1 VTIQLLLFADSLA
14 AAGLQ
19 ALLEA
24 ELPNCRVSRG
34 PDPEAP
40 PPQLVIWQPD
50 TCIDP
55 LSLAL
60 ECQGLQERWQPAPL
74 LLLLSPGHRL
84 SRSQLLALPATGLL
98 EAANRQQLLQAVQTL
113 IEGGRVL
120 ELMEPNTGPNAGPL
134 PAPGPWPAQSPWP
147 ASSNRALGL
156 GSWLLLSG
164 LEQIDAE
171 IALCRQLLQPPPQPL
186 ARMVLRGRLRELAAA
201 RRLLLWLWGPIQL
214 AWSHGQAHGA
224 KAQGG
229 ASDGR
234 DAKGDAGPGLL
245 AVNQAGAAALSLQG
259 RSAEAIWQAIH
270 GRLRQAAEAGIGN
283 GSSQLLAIEGLAQAR
298 RVDLLLAL
306 LEQLALLRRRLAED
320 ANQARVGDPSALS
333 QRWQQW
339 QAQLR
344 QQAVRAMA
352 SSYVQLPYDGV
363 LQPVAD
369 TLVRSSSLEADD
381 PEFPDP
387 QPMLASLV
395 LGRPLVVAGQLLAPD
410 EPQAVLYLEMLVTN
424 WLLRTAELIA
434 LEVLSCS
441 SGWPELRRYLL
452 RPDLLPTR
460 NLERMRNQLI
470 AQQRWTLW
478 FERPVALYE
487 SRRPLLS
494 LSGGQI
500 QINSLTEPRDAELR
514 QLGWLQQLVTLML
527 ETRDAL
533 GPQLRR
539 LIKSLGDLVGMLL
552 TRVIGQAI
560 GLVGRGILQGMG
572 RSLGKD

>member
-1 VTIQLLLFADSLA
+1 VTVQLLLFAASLA
-14 AAGLQ
+14 GDGLQ

-24 ELPNCRVSRG
+24 ELPNCRVSRAVG
-34 PDPEAP
+34 ADAAL
-40 PPQLVIWQPD
+40 PQLVIWQPD
-50 TCIDP
+50 SAIEP

-60 ECQGLQERWQPAPL
+60 ECRSLQERWQPAPL
-74 LLLLSPGHRL
+74 LLLLPSGHRL
-84 SRSQLLALPATGLL
+84 SRSQLLALPVTGLL
-98 EAANRQQLLQAVQTL
+98 EGANRQQLLRAVQTL
-113 IEGGRVL
+113 IEGGRVVELL
-120 ELMEPNTGPNAGPL
+120 EPQTGPL
-134 PAPGPWPAQSPWP
+134 PSPAAP
-147 ASSNRALGL
+147 LGL

-171 IALCRQLLQPPPQPL
+171 IALCRQLLQPSPPL
-186 ARMVLRGRLRELAAA
+186 GRMLLRGRLRELAAA
-201 RRLLLWLWGPIQL
+201 RRLLLWLWGPISL
-214 AWSHGQAHGA
+214 AWITAGQYEIANLDIA
-224 KAQGG
+224 NRALPQGG
-229 ASDGR
+229 ASEASPAELDTGR
-234 DAKGDAGPGLL
+234 GSL
-245 AVNQAGAAALSLQG
+245 VVSQAGAAVFSLQG
-259 RSAEAIWQAIH
+259 RNAEAIWQAIH
-270 GRLRQAAEAGIGN
+270 NRLRQAAEAGIGN
-283 GSSQLLAIEGLAQAR
+283 ASSQLLAIEGLAQAR

-306 LEQLALLRRRLAED
+306 LEQLALLRRRLADDLSE
-320 ANQARVGDPSALS
+320 APSATAKQLS

-339 QAQLR
+339 QAELR
-344 QQAVRAMA
+344 QQAVRALA
-352 SSYVQLPYDGV
+352 SPYVQLPYEGV

-369 TLVRSSSLEADD
+369 TLVRSSTLELED

-410 EPQAVLYLEMLVTN
+410 EPRAVLHLELLVTN

-441 SGWPELRRYLL
+441 SSWPELRRYLL

-460 NLERMRNQLI
+460 NLERLRNQLI
-470 AQQRWTLW
+470 AQQRWSLW

-487 SRRPLLS
+487 SRRTLLS

-539 LIKSLGDLVGMLL
+539 LIKAAGDLVGMLL

-572 RSLGKD
+572 RSLGKG

>member
-1 VTIQLLLFADSLA
+1 
-14 AAGLQ
+14 
-19 ALLEA
+19 
-24 ELPNCRVSRG
+24 
-34 PDPEAP
+34 
-40 PPQLVIWQPD
+40 
-50 TCIDP
+50 
-55 LSLAL
+55 
-60 ECQGLQERWQPAPL
+60 
-74 LLLLSPGHRL
+74 
-84 SRSQLLALPATGLL
+84 
-98 EAANRQQLLQAVQTL
+98 
-113 IEGGRVL
+113 
-120 ELMEPNTGPNAGPL
+120 
-134 PAPGPWPAQSPWP
+134 
-147 ASSNRALGL
+147 
-156 GSWLLLSG
+156 
-164 LEQIDAE
+164 
-171 IALCRQLLQPPPQPL
+171 
-186 ARMVLRGRLRELAAA
+186 
-201 RRLLLWLWGPIQL
+201 
-214 AWSHGQAHGA
+214 
-224 KAQGG
+224 
-229 ASDGR
+229 
-234 DAKGDAGPGLL
+234 
-245 AVNQAGAAALSLQG
+245 
-259 RSAEAIWQAIH
+259 
-270 GRLRQAAEAGIGN
+270 
-283 GSSQLLAIEGLAQAR
+283 
-298 RVDLLLAL
+298 
-306 LEQLALLRRRLAED
+306 
-320 ANQARVGDPSALS
+320 
-333 QRWQQW
+333 
-339 QAQLR
+339 
-344 QQAVRAMA
+344 
-352 SSYVQLPYDGV
+352 LPYDGV

-572 RSLGKD
+572 RSLGKG

>member
-1 VTIQLLLFADSLA
+1 MTVQLLLFAASLA
-14 AAGLQ
+14 GDGLQ

-24 ELPNCRVSRG
+24 ELPHCRVSRAVG
-34 PDPEAP
+34 ADAAL
-40 PPQLVIWQPD
+40 PQLVIWQPD
-50 TCIDP
+50 TAIEP

-60 ECQGLQERWQPAPL
+60 ECRSLQERWQPAPL
-74 LLLLSPGHRL
+74 LLLLPPGHRL
-84 SRSQLLALPATGLL
+84 SRSQLLALPVTGLL
-98 EAANRQQLLQAVQTL
+98 EGANRQQLLRAVQTL
-113 IEGGRVL
+113 IEGGRVMELL
-120 ELMEPNTGPNAGPL
+120 EPQTGPL
-134 PAPGPWPAQSPWP
+134 PSPAAASP
-147 ASSNRALGL
+147 GL

-171 IALCRQLLQPPPQPL
+171 IALCRQLLEPSPPL
-186 ARMVLRGRLRELAAA
+186 GRMLLRGRLRELAAA
-201 RRLLLWLWGPIQL
+201 RRLLLWLWGPISL
-214 AWSHGQAHGA
+214 AWSNASQYDLANLDFSNRALSQQGA
-224 KAQGG
+224 NE
-229 ASDGR
+229 ASP
-234 DAKGDAGPGLL
+234 AELDAGRGSL
-245 AVNQAGAAALSLQG
+245 AVSQAGAAVFSLQG
-259 RSAEAIWQAIH
+259 RNAEAIWQAIH
-270 GRLRQAAEAGIGN
+270 NRLRQAAEAGIGN
-283 GSSQLLAIEGLAQAR
+283 ASSQLLAIDGLAQAR

-306 LEQLALLRRRLAED
+306 LEQLALLRRRLANDLSE
-320 ANQARVGDPSALS
+320 APTTVTSKQLS

-339 QAQLR
+339 QAELR

-352 SSYVQLPYDGV
+352 SPYVQLPYEGV

-369 TLVRSSSLEADD
+369 TLVRSSTLELED

-410 EPQAVLYLEMLVTN
+410 EPRAVLYLELLVTN

-441 SGWPELRRYLL
+441 SNWPELRRYLL

-460 NLERMRNQLI
+460 NLERLRNQLI
-470 AQQRWTLW
+470 AQQRWSLW

-487 SRRPLLS
+487 SRRTLLS

-500 QINSLTEPRDAELR
+500 QIHSITEPRDAELR
-514 QLGWLQQLVTLML
+514 QLGWFQQLVTLML

-539 LIKSLGDLVGMLL
+539 LIKAGGDLVGMLL

-572 RSLGKD
+572 RSLGKG